1 MLPLSR
7 PSKAVDMPDRGSYW
21 GPGLNNPSC
30 STWPRQGRPSVRW
43 SRRAMIPSPLL
54 RGAAVAALAALAI
67 IWPGMV
73 SARAQAQP
81 RESAAQTSLSGS
93 YLAARHAGD
102 QRDVAAAASY
112 YRAALRGD
120 PRNNE
125 LLGRTFLA
133 VLANGEVDEGV
144 KLAERV
150 LQVDKNDRIARLVLG
165 VRALKQKQYPVAR
178 RELAQSIRG
187 PITDLAAT
195 LLSAWTMAN
204 PTEAK
209 RAVDS
214 IDKLT
219 GADWYAIFK
228 ELHAALILDVAGQKK
243 EAARHYERSYK
254 LDPTALRVV
263 QSYGSFLS
271 RQGNNA
277 DALKV
282 FAAFEE
288 ALPRHPLIVEATN
301 ELNAGKKLPLM
312 VDTPQAGAAEVLY
325 GLGAALGRLG
335 GEDLGLIYLQLSL
348 YLAPSHPLAL
358 LSLGDLYEAMKKP
371 ELANKAYERVLPN
384 SPLYRYAQIQL
395 ALNLDAL
402 DRPDEAKASLKKLIA
417 ANPSDLEAIMALGN
431 VLRGRKQFAE
441 CADVYSKGVDT
452 ISKPEKSNWVIFYF
466 RGICF
471 ERAKQWAKAEADLK
485 KSLELFPDQPH
496 VLNYLGY
503 SWIDQGINLDEGMRM
518 IKRAVEQRADDG
530 YIVDSL
536 GWAYYRLGN
545 MEEAVKQLERAV
557 ELKPED
563 PTINDHLG
571 DAYWRVGRVLEA
583 RFQWSHARDLQ
594 PEPED
599 LVKIEAKLKSGLPGD
614 TGPAAEHK
622 KPDGG

>member
-1 MLPLSR
+1 VIS
-7 PSKAVDMPDRGSYW
+7 A
-21 GPGLNNPSC
+21 
-30 STWPRQGRPSVRW
+30 T
-43 SRRAMIPSPLL
+43 SRRRRRITAP
-54 RGAAVAALAALAI
+54 
-67 IWPGMV
+67 
-73 SARAQAQP
+73 
-81 RESAAQTSLSGS
+81 
-93 YLAARHAGD
+93 
-102 QRDVAAAASY
+102 
-112 YRAALRGD
+112 RGD
-120 PRNNE
+120 PGNNE
-125 LLGRTFLA
+125 VLGRTFLA

-178 RELAQSIRG
+178 RELVQSVRG

-209 RAVDS
+209 RATDS
-214 IDKLT
+214 IDKLA

-243 EAARHYERSYK
+243 DAARHYERSYK

-288 ALPRHPLIVEATN
+288 ALPRHPLVVEATS
-301 ELNAGKKLPLM
+301 ELSAGKKLPLM

-371 ELANKAYERVLPN
+371 ELANKAYERVPPN
-384 SPLYRYAQIQL
+384 SPLHPYAQIQL

-402 DRPDEAKASLKKLIA
+402 DRTDEAKASLEKLIA
-417 ANPSDLEAIMALGN
+417 ANPLDLEAIMALGN

-441 CADVYSKGVDT
+441 CADVYSKGIDT
-452 ISKPEKSNWVIFYF
+452 ISKPEKSNWVIYYF

-485 KSLELFPDQPH
+485 TSLELFPDQPH

-503 SWIDQGINLDEGMRM
+503 SWIDQGINLDDGMRM
-518 IKRAVEQRADDG
+518 IKRSVEQRADDG

-571 DAYWRVGRVLEA
+571 DAYWRVGRVREA
-583 RFQWSHARDLQ
+583 RFQWSHARDFK

-599 LVKIEAKLKSGLPGD
+599 LVKIEAKLKSGLPDD
-614 TGPAAEHK
+614 TAPAAEHK

>member
-1 MLPLSR
+1 L
-7 PSKAVDMPDRGSYW
+7 
-21 GPGLNNPSC
+21 
-30 STWPRQGRPSVRW
+30 
-43 SRRAMIPSPLL
+43 RR
-54 RGAAVAALAALAI
+54 AAVAALALLATTCTI
-67 IWPGMV
+67 NWPVMG
-73 SARAQAQP
+73 AAQAEGP
-81 RESAAQTSLSGS
+81 ANFSRTSASGS
-93 YLAARHAGD
+93 YLAARHAGGQKD
-102 QRDVAAAASY
+102 AAAAATY

-133 VLANGEVDEGV
+133 VLANGEVDEAV

-150 LQVDKNDRIARLVLG
+150 LQVDKTDRIARLVLG

-195 LLSAWTMAN
+195 LLSAWTMAS
-204 PTEAK
+204 PGESK
-209 RAVDS
+209 SAVDT
-214 IDKLT
+214 IDKLA

-228 ELHAALILDVAGQKK
+228 DLHAALILDLAGQKK
-243 EAARHYERSYK
+243 EAAKRFERAYK

-277 DALKV
+277 EALKV
-282 FAAFEE
+282 FATFEE
-288 ALPRHPLIVEATN
+288 ALPRHPLIVEAVN
-301 ELNAGKKLPLM
+301 ELKAGKKLPPM

-325 GLGAALGRLG
+325 GLGSALGRRG
-335 GEDLGLIYLQLSL
+335 GEDLGLVYLQLAL
-348 YLAPSHPLAL
+348 YLVPSHPLAL

-371 ELANKAYERVLPN
+371 ELANKTYERVPLS
-384 SPLYRYAQIQL
+384 SPLQRNAQIQL
-395 ALNLDAL
+395 ALNLDTL
-402 DRPDEAKASLKKLIA
+402 EKTDEAKASLEKLIA
-417 ANPSDLEAIMALGN
+417 ANPGDLEAIMALGN

-441 CADVYSKGVDT
+441 CADVYTKGIDT
-452 ISKPEKSNWVIFYF
+452 ITKTEKSNWVIYYF
-466 RGICF
+466 RGICL
-471 ERAKQWAKAEADLK
+471 ERAKQWGKAEADLK
-485 KSLELFPDQPH
+485 KSLDLFPDQPH

-503 SWIDQGINLDEGMRM
+503 SWIDQGLNLDDGMRM

-545 MEEAVKQLERAV
+545 MDEAVKHLERAV

-571 DAYWRVGRVLEA
+571 DAYWRVGRTLEA
-583 RFQWSHARDLQ
+583 RFQWSHARDLK
-594 PEPED
+594 PEPDD
-599 LVKIEAKLKSGLPGD
+599 LAKIEEKLKAGLPDD
-614 TGPAAEHK
+614 TSSAADAANHK
-622 KPDGG
+622 KPGGG

>member
-1 MLPLSR
+1 M
-7 PSKAVDMPDRGSYW
+7 
-21 GPGLNNPSC
+21 
-30 STWPRQGRPSVRW
+30 
-43 SRRAMIPSPLL
+43 
-54 RGAAVAALAALAI
+54 AALAALAI
-67 IWPGMV
+67 AVIWPGMLF
-73 SARAQAQP
+73 ARAQAQSP
-81 RESAAQTSLSGS
+81 HPSGFSRSSSSGS
-93 YLAARHAGD
+93 YLAARHAGGQKD
-102 QRDVAAAASY
+102 AAAAATY

-125 LLGRTFLA
+125 LLGRAFLA
-133 VLANGEVDEGV
+133 VLANGEVDDAV

-150 LQVDKNDRIARLVLG
+150 LLVDKTDRIARLVVG
-165 VRALKQKQYPVAR
+165 VRAIKQKQYPVAR
-178 RELAQSIRG
+178 RELAQSVRG
-187 PITDLAAT
+187 PITDLTAT
-195 LLSAWTMAN
+195 LLSAWTMAS

-209 RAVDS
+209 AATDS
-214 IDKLT
+214 IDKLA
-219 GADWYAIFK
+219 GADWYALFK
-228 ELHAALILDVAGQKK
+228 DLHAALLLDVAGQRK
-243 EAARHYERSYK
+243 EAAKRFERSYK
-254 LDPTALRVV
+254 LDATALRVV

-277 DALKV
+277 EALKV

-288 ALPRHPLIVEATN
+288 ALPRHPLILEAIS
-301 ELNAGKKLPLM
+301 EAKAGKKLPLM

-325 GLGAALGRLG
+325 GLGAALGRRG
-335 GEDLGLIYLQLSL
+335 GEDLGLIYLQLAL
-348 YLAPSHPLAL
+348 YLAPTHPLAL

-371 ELANKAYERVLPN
+371 ELANKIYERVPLG
-384 SPLYRYAQIQL
+384 SPLQRNAQIQL
-395 ALNLDAL
+395 ALNLDTL
-402 DRPDEAKASLKKLIA
+402 EKTDEAKASLEKLIA
-417 ANPSDLEAIMALGN
+417 ANPADVEAIMALGN

-441 CADVYSKGVDT
+441 CADIYSKGVDT
-452 ISKPEKSNWVIFYF
+452 IAKAEKSHWVIYYF
-466 RGICF
+466 RGICL
-471 ERAKQWAKAEADLK
+471 ERAKQWAKAEVDLK

-503 SWIDQGINLDEGMRM
+503 SWIDQGVNLDEGMRM

-583 RFQWSHARDLQ
+583 QFQWSHARDLK

-599 LVKIEAKLKSGLPGD
+599 LEKILAKLKSGLPDD
-614 TGPAAEHK
+614 TASKAEAEHK
-622 KPDGG
+622 KPGGG